1 MKNDRRA
8 KMEQIQ
14 ITKPDD
20 WHLHLRDN
28 DMLKETVPATS
39 RCFHRAIVMPN
50 LVPPVTDLALA
61 DAYKSR
67 ILSEVP
73 QRDNFAPLMTLY
85 LTNDTT
91 PGFRQENG
99 RATSRGDMPIGD
111 IQRAYSSKASL

>member
-50 LVPPVTDLALA
+50 LVPPVTIWLW
-61 DAYKSR
+61 R
-67 ILSEVP
+67 
-73 QRDNFAPLMTLY
+73 
-85 LTNDTT
+85 T
-91 PGFRQENG
+91 PINRGSSVKFHK
-99 RATSRGDMPIGD
+99 AITSRH
-111 IQRAYSSKASL
+111 